1 MLKNILNIFII
12 ISIVV
17 FFFGIFKYYSSNH
30 NIKKIN
36 LNRENIEQILK
47 NKVVDITVLP
57 NDTNDVI
64 EFGYTS
70 VIYSDADDT
79 WNIVM
84 KFGGNQKDRMNCIR
98 SAIRK
103 GKGYRLKLL
112 CKKYGID
119 CDKMD

>member
-36 LNRENIEQILK
+36 LNRENIEQILN

-57 NDTNDVI
+57 NDTNEVI
-64 EFGYTS
+64 EFNS
-70 VIYSDADDT
+70 SFADEIKNDEP
-79 WNIVM
+79 
-84 KFGGNQKDRMNCIR
+84 R
-98 SAIRK
+98 SFW
-103 GKGYRLKLL
+103 KLL
-112 CKKYGID
+112 KFE
-119 CDKMD
+119 

>member
-12 ISIVV
+12 ISIIV

-64 EFGYTS
+64 EFNS
-70 VIYSDADDT
+70 SFADEIKNDEP
-79 WNIVM
+79 
-84 KFGGNQKDRMNCIR
+84 R
-98 SAIRK
+98 SFW
-103 GKGYRLKLL
+103 KLL
-112 CKKYGID
+112 KFE
-119 CDKMD
+119 

>member
-64 EFGYTS
+64 EFNS
-70 VIYSDADDT
+70 SFADEIKNDEP
-79 WNIVM
+79 
-84 KFGGNQKDRMNCIR
+84 R
-98 SAIRK
+98 SFW
-103 GKGYRLKLL
+103 KLL
-112 CKKYGID
+112 KFE
-119 CDKMD
+119 

>member
-1 MLKNILNIFII
+1 M
-12 ISIVV
+12 S

-64 EFGYTS
+64 EFNS
-70 VIYSDADDT
+70 SFADEIKNDEP
-79 WNIVM
+79 
-84 KFGGNQKDRMNCIR
+84 R
-98 SAIRK
+98 SFW
-103 GKGYRLKLL
+103 KLL
-112 CKKYGID
+112 KFE
-119 CDKMD
+119 

>member
-47 NKVVDITVLP
+47 NKDVDITVLP

-64 EFGYTS
+64 EFNSGF
-70 VIYSDADDT
+70 ADEIKNDEP
-79 WNIVM
+79 
-84 KFGGNQKDRMNCIR
+84 R
-98 SAIRK
+98 SFW
-103 GKGYRLKLL
+103 KLL
-112 CKKYGID
+112 KFE
-119 CDKMD
+119 

>member
-17 FFFGIFKYYSSNH
+17 FFFSIFKYYSSNH

-64 EFGYTS
+64 EFNS
-70 VIYSDADDT
+70 SFADEIKNDEP
-79 WNIVM
+79 
-84 KFGGNQKDRMNCIR
+84 R
-98 SAIRK
+98 SFW
-103 GKGYRLKLL
+103 KLL
-112 CKKYGID
+112 KFE
-119 CDKMD
+119 